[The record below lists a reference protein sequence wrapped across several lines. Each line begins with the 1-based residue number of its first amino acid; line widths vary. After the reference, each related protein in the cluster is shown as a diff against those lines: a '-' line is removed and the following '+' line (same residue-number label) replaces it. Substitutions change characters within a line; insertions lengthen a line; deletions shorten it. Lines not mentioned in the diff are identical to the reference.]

1 MSIADVIAIAN
12 TTETDSQENGT
23 SSNHDDHARQQQKQ
37 QATYLMLIGLFLALL
52 TAFAAREKRHNDPFE
67 IRPLDLL
74 LLGFATYRGGH
85 LAAYDKVTL
94 PLRKP
99 FTETRPDASGTG
111 KTVVAKGAGPQRAL
125 GELLSCPI
133 CSGTWI
139 AAGLTYGL
147 IIAPG
152 PTRVFMS
159 ILAATGISEWL
170 NAASEAL
177 KWSGQIAREQ
187 SRA

>member
-1 MSIADVIAIAN
+1 MNIFDVIVVAN
-12 TTETDSQENGT
+12 TTATDSQTNGAT
-23 SSNHDDHARQQQKQ
+23 DAQVKQQQR

-52 TAFAAREKRHNDPFE
+52 TAFAARTKQQNDSFE
-67 IRPLDLL
+67 LRPLDLL

-85 LAAYDKVTL
+85 LAAYDKVMH
-94 PLRKP
+94 PLRAP

-111 KTVVAKGAGPQRAL
+111 KAVVPKGEGARRAL
-125 GELLSCPI
+125 GELISCPI
-133 CSGTWI
+133 CAGTWI

-152 PTRVFMS
+152 PTRVFMT
-159 ILAATGISEWL
+159 ILAATGIAESL

-177 KWSGQIAREQ
+177 KWSGQVAREQ
-187 SRA
+187 SRS